1 MGAVFSHPSSIER
14 RSQMNAPKHAARR
27 TMDRAK
33 WNGSQLARKI
43 EQALFAVTLASMAY
57 LWLGPLVVNTWA

>member
-1 MGAVFSHPSSIER
+1 
-14 RSQMNAPKHAARR
+14 MNAPKHAARR